1 MNPLTARWIFC
12 TGLCF
17 LAACAVLP
25 EPLAAAVEAPAV
37 ARPVLTPEMT
47 LARVVRERAQLSS
60 LYGPRHPAMIEAEA
74 AETSLRHAMR
84 SAGSEHYRRD
94 LIRALSAELAEARY
108 QRRVLIAQY
117 GEDHPGLLSAE
128 TAVRALTAA
137 INAEVRASS

>member
-47 LARVVRERAQLSS
+47 LAKVVRERAELSS
-60 LYGPRHPAMIEAEA
+60 LYGARHPAMIAAAA
-74 AETSLRHAMR
+74 AEHSLRETMLAAESKHF
-84 SAGSEHYRRD
+84 HRD
-94 LIRALSAELAEARY
+94 LIRALSHELADAR
-108 QRRVLIAQY
+108 RHHRLLAAQY
-117 GEDHPGLLSAE
+117 GEQHPDMRRAE
-128 TAVRALTAA
+128 TAVRGLTAA
-137 INAEVRASS
+137 INAQVRAAS